1 MTDTQHIFGE
11 SYTPLLSTSTT
22 KQKEALQHA
31 KYISC
36 GDGFD
41 QDNLPLVLSTSVTRT
56 LLATPLCTDIFDQ
69 DAEHNTYNHVLTLFE
84 SVHDLASK
92 QIFLKGKIFLP
103 VLDASLSPADTI
115 IWDYRPILQKFIRYL
130 DNISYID
137 TYKPFIHDNNNILS
151 STPIKQATFN
161 NTTGMMIITID
172 TSKTYSYQPP
182 PRSPKDP
189 ATTRLRVD
197 ILRKQLN
204 DGSRESAYDLINRTL
219 QGKMHE
225 EASIASS
232 TADFQRAAFHKRPS
246 PISKHPQGDQD
257 HEYFRFDIDCHTEEV
272 EELAT
277 TLQQQHPLTS
287 QSSTIIAF
295 PFDLATHPD
304 TFVATLRRGHPAVP
318 PLELLNQLTSIPR
331 IDEFLKFAMVRTKYS
346 ILFHVDSECIPSP
359 SNSEI
364 GRLHWLNGLLWDAG
378 LVLLYP
384 NGKYTPNPRIQQANS
399 QPKKHVL
406 TSSKAVVAEAPAA
419 TTHIS
424 LAKAAAIFGGI
435 EKIIPLHF
443 SSMSIGTSLH
453 YEITYTNDDSP
464 IIAHGQ
470 EITGINFSQGQNI
483 NLQKKQSLIHNK
495 RLTTDQEHIHERSVI
510 EQLRADLGAKSH
522 KNQLLTNKLPN
533 AKYTKRK

>member
-1 MTDTQHIFGE
+1 MTDTQHIFGD

-41 QDNLPLVLSTSVTRT
+41 QDNLSLVLSTSATRT
-56 LLATPLCTDIFDQ
+56 FLATPLCTDIFDQ
-69 DAEHNTYNHVLTLFE
+69 DTEHNTYNHVLTLFE

-92 QIFLKGKIFLP
+92 QIFLKGEIFLP

-115 IWDYRPILQKFIRYL
+115 IWDYRPILQKFTRYL

-137 TYKPFIHDNNNILS
+137 TYKPFIHDNNNIFS

-182 PRSPKDP
+182 PRTPKDP

-197 ILRKQLN
+197 ILKKQLN
-204 DGSRESAYDLINRTL
+204 DGSRESAYDFINRSL

-225 EASIASS
+225 KASIASS

-287 QSSTIIAF
+287 QSPTIIAF

-304 TFVATLRRGHPAVP
+304 TFVATLRRGHPAAP

-331 IDEFLKFAMVRTKYS
+331 IDEFLKLAMVRTKYS

-359 SNSEI
+359 TNSEI
-364 GRLHWLNGLLWDAG
+364 GRLHWLNQLLWDAG

-424 LAKAAAIFGGI
+424 LAKAAAIFGEI

-453 YEITYTNDDSP
+453 
-464 IIAHGQ
+464 
-470 EITGINFSQGQNI
+470 
-483 NLQKKQSLIHNK
+483 
-495 RLTTDQEHIHERSVI
+495 
-510 EQLRADLGAKSH
+510 
-522 KNQLLTNKLPN
+522 
-533 AKYTKRK
+533 